1 LNDDRV
7 PLLRIRWK
15 KGRDGRHSLTCT
27 REDGSTT
34 VQHAERDFF
43 PLHDLTHYAV
53 ESVLAY
59 RRGFYGLVADGWDLT
74 DFGTPWPRG
83 PLPVDL
89 DPSELIVGQID
100 LEKAT
105 GVKLDTVALNV
116 YIRDWLAEHSPLQ
129 RVVLEITDSH
139 LESIRTLRNE
149 LHEQWRALEPG
160 AAMELAFPHGQATKD
175 GENEH

>member
-1 LNDDRV
+1 
-7 PLLRIRWK
+7 
-15 KGRDGRHSLTCT
+15 
-27 REDGSTT
+27 
-34 VQHAERDFF
+34 VQHTEREFF

-53 ESVLAY
+53 ESVLAH

-105 GVKLDTVALNV
+105 GMRIDAVALNV

-129 RVVLEITDSH
+129 RLVHEITDSD

-160 AAMELAFPHGQATKD
+160 AAMELVFPAGQATED
-175 GENEH
+175 